1 MIIYDH
7 NFGWAPCKWTTST
20 HEATNKG
27 EECET
32 RTQAEKYNGEVDEDH
47 DEVDEE
53 AAKDENLGTIM

>member
-1 MIIYDH
+1 MA
-7 NFGWAPCKWTTST
+7 GAPCKWTTST

-32 RTQAEKYNGEVDEDH
+32 RTQAEKYNGEIDEDH

-53 AAKDENLGTIM
+53 VAKDENLGTIM